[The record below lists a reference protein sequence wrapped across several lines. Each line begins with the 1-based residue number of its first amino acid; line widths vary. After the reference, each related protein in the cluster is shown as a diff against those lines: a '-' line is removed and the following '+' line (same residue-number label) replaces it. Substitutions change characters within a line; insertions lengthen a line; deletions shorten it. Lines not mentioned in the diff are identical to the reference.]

1 MPRGRPEK
9 QIVIAHR
16 GASGYLPEHTLMSK
30 ALAYGMGADFL
41 EQDVVA
47 SADGAAMVFHDLVLD
62 HTTDVQSRFPGRSRD
77 DGRYYVLDFTVAELR
92 QLNVTERRRPG
103 SEQARWPNRFAA
115 NTGRFQMVTL
125 ADELRLIKELN
136 RTTGGTVGA
145 YVEIKQPAWHHQQGV
160 DLSRIVL
167 NCLHESGLPSASEPV
182 FLQCFDYA
190 ELRRLRHEFGT
201 SLPLIQLLRS
211 PTSRNKTSDF
221 GYLCS
226 PDGLAE
232 LAQTV
237 AGIGP
242 RFSQLL
248 KTDPDGVWRPSTVF
262 TAARS
267 LGLLIHPY
275 TFRADDLPTG
285 AASLEH
291 LLAFFFHE
299 LQVDGLFCDFPDRAV
314 RVRDR
319 QPAINPGES

>member
-77 DGRYYVLDFTVAELR
+77 DGRYYVLDF
-92 QLNVTERRRPG
+92 
-103 SEQARWPNRFAA
+103 
-115 NTGRFQMVTL
+115 
-125 ADELRLIKELN
+125 LIKELN

>member
-1 MPRGRPEK
+1 
-9 QIVIAHR
+9 
-16 GASGYLPEHTLMSK
+16 
-30 ALAYGMGADFL
+30 MGADFL

-47 SADGAAMVFHDLVLD
+47 SADGTAMVFHDLVLD
-62 HTTDVQSRFPGRSRD
+62 HTTDVRSRFPGRSRD
-77 DGRYYVLDFTVAELR
+77 DGRHYVLDFTVAELR
-92 QLNVTERRRPG
+92 QLNVTERRRPD
-103 SEQARWPNRFAA
+103 SERARWPRRFAA
-115 NTGRFQMVTL
+115 NTGQFQMVTL

-145 YVEIKQPAWHHQQGV
+145 YVEIKQPAWHRQQGI

-167 NCLHESGLPSASEPV
+167 NCLNEAGLPSGTEPV

-190 ELRRLRHEFGT
+190 ELGRLRHDVGT

-211 PTSRNKTSDF
+211 PTSRNKESDF
-221 GYLCS
+221 GHLCS
-226 PDGLAE
+226 PAGLAE

-248 KTDPDGVWRPSTVF
+248 KTEPGGAWGPSPLF
-262 TAARS
+262 TNARA

-275 TFRADDLPTG
+275 TFRADDLPAG
-285 AASLEH
+285 AASFEQ

-299 LQVDGLFCDFPDRAV
+299 LRVDGLFCDFPDRAV

-319 QPAINPGES
+319 QPAISPGES